1 MPRPKQLPLPSAG
14 PGGEPLHLIDPATG
28 EQVSVADLR
37 AEFERLSHQVP
48 RDAEAE
54 RAFIESKI
62 EMVRKDPNLSPTEKE
77 RAIDQLRRGFR

>member
-1 MPRPKQLPLPSAG
+1 
-14 PGGEPLHLIDPATG
+14 
-28 EQVSVADLR
+28 
-37 AEFERLSHQVP
+37 VP

-77 RAIDQLRRGFR
+77 RAIDQLRRGFP